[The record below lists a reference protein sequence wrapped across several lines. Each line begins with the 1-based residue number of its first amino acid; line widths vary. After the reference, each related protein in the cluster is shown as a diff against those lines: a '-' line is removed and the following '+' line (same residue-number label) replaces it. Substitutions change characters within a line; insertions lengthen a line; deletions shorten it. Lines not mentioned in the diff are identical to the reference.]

1 MILIDASGL
10 TMSRPGRDLFTEV
23 SVTIST
29 GDRIGLVGLNGTGK
43 SSLIDVLTGTR
54 EPESGSVR
62 RGRDIRIAVLDQ
74 NPDLG
79 TGTVRDAVADV
90 DGEAW
95 EIDAV
100 LGKLGMGG
108 RSETPVSQLS
118 GGEAKRVALARALVH
133 PSDLLILDEPTNHLD
148 VDAIE
153 WLETRLSAYKGG
165 LILVTHDRH
174 VLDRVTNRVL
184 ELDRGSAFTHEGGY
198 DAYLEGRALREAQA
212 EQAERVRANLA
223 RTELAWL
230 RRGAPAR
237 TSKAKARIRSATEI
251 VNARPDAPARDGAL
265 DLHFGTPRLGNDVIE
280 LRSVGFAHPNH
291 DPLFEAVELSIDRRE
306 RLGIV
311 GSNGTG
317 KSTLLDVIAG
327 KRTPTSGSVEIG
339 STVKMELFDQRGIDL
354 NPQARVWEAI
364 VDAPKPEWQ
373 DIALMES
380 FWFDSDAQYAPIELL
395 SGGERRRL
403 QLLVTLAKKPNVLL
417 LDEPT
422 NDLDLDTLRVL
433 EDFLENYPGAVI
445 VVSHDR
451 AFLERTVDD
460 VIVFDG
466 GGSVGRLPGG
476 YEAYDKLRQN
486 DQHRKGAGGLDQTAP
501 SKRTS
506 GKGGNSDN
514 GGATTSAGRSHST
527 IRHELK
533 ANEKEIAKLE
543 KRRAALTGELE
554 AAGNDHDALARVGG
568 ELTEVTGRIRE
579 LEEQWLELSEEME
592 R

>member
-1 MILIDASGL
+1 MILIDATEV
-10 TMSRPGRDLFTEV
+10 TMVRPGRDLFRDV

-43 SSLIDVLTGTR
+43 SSLIDVLIGNR
-54 EPESGSVR
+54 EAESGSIR
-62 RGRDIRIAVLDQ
+62 RGRDVRIVSLDQ

-79 TGTVRDAVADV
+79 TGTVRDAVDHV
-90 DGEAW
+90 DGESW

-100 LGKLGMGG
+100 LDKLGMGG
-108 RSETPVSQLS
+108 REDTPVAQLS

-153 WLETRLSAYKGG
+153 WLEKRLSAYKGG
-165 LILVTHDRH
+165 LLLVTHDRH

-184 ELDRGSAFTHEGGY
+184 ELDRGKAFVHEGGY
-198 DAYLEGRALREAQA
+198 DAYLEGRALREEQAAQA
-212 EQAERVRANLA
+212 EKVRANLA

-251 VNARPDAPARDGAL
+251 VTARPEEAARTGTL

-280 LRSVGFAHPNH
+280 LNDLAFAHPGH
-291 DPLFEAVELSIDRRE
+291 EPLFSGVDLAIDPRE

-317 KSTLLDVIAG
+317 KSTLLDAIADR
-327 KRTPTSGSVEIG
+327 RTPTAGSVQIG
-339 STVKMELFDQRGIDL
+339 STVVMELFDQRGVELD
-354 NPQARVWEAI
+354 PQMRVWQA
-364 VDAPKPEWQ
+364 VVGDDAVKPDWTDVQ
-373 DIALMES
+373 LMES

-403 QLLVTLAKKPNVLL
+403 QLLITLARKPNVLL

-433 EDFLENYPGAVI
+433 EDFLEDFPGAVI

-476 YEAYDKLRQN
+476 YEAYENLRKQRSGAVKN
-486 DQHRKGAGGLDQTAP
+486 DSTKQTAAP
-501 SKRTS
+501 SKKPKQP
-506 GKGGNSDN
+506 G
-514 GGATTSAGRSHST
+514 GRSAST

-533 ANEKEIAKLE
+533 TVEKDMTRLDK
-543 KRRAALTGELE
+543 KRAALTAELE
-554 AAGNDHDALARVGG
+554 AAGADHEKLLAVSE
-568 ELTEVTGRIRE
+568 ELGPIVAEIE
-579 LEEQWLELSEEME
+579 KLEERWLELSEEQDG
-592 R
+592 

>member
-1 MILIDASGL
+1 MILIDATNV
-10 TMSRPGRDLFTEV
+10 TMIRPGRDLFRDV
-23 SVTIST
+23 SVTISD
-29 GDRIGLVGLNGTGK
+29 GERIGLVGLNGTGK
-43 SSLIDVLTGTR
+43 SSLIDVLIGSR

-62 RGRDIRIAVLDQ
+62 RGRDVRIAALDQ

-79 TGTVRDAVADV
+79 SGTVRDAVEGV
-90 DGEAW
+90 DGESW

-100 LGKLGMGG
+100 LDRLGMGG

-153 WLETRLSAYKGG
+153 WLENRLAAYKGG
-165 LILVTHDRH
+165 LLLVTHDRH

-184 ELDRGSAFTHEGGY
+184 ELDRGKAYVHEGGY
-198 DAYLEGRALREAQA
+198 DAYLEGRALRE
-212 EQAERVRANLA
+212 EQAQQQERVRANLA

-237 TSKAKARIRSATEI
+237 TSKAKSRIRSATEI
-251 VNARPDAPARDGAL
+251 VNARPEEAARAGSL
-265 DLHFGTPRLGNDVIE
+265 DLHFGTPRLGNDVVE
-280 LRSVGFAHPNH
+280 LKGVSFAHPDH
-291 DPLFEAVELSIDRRE
+291 APLFDGVDLALDRRE

-327 KRTPTSGSVEIG
+327 RRKPSAGSVHVG
-339 STVKMELFDQRGIDL
+339 STVSMELFDQRGIDL
-354 NPQARVWEAI
+354 NPQMRVWQA
-364 VDAPKPEWQ
+364 VVGDAPKPEWH
-373 DIALMES
+373 DTVLMEN

-403 QLLVTLAKKPNVLL
+403 QLLITLAKKPNVLL

-433 EDFLENYPGAVI
+433 EDFLENYPGAVV

-466 GGSVGRLPGG
+466 TGSVGRLPGG
-476 YEAYDKLRQN
+476 YEAYEKLRVSQAATAKNDSTRQTSAASKKSKQN
-486 DQHRKGAGGLDQTAP
+486 GAGG
-501 SKRTS
+501 
-506 GKGGNSDN
+506 
-514 GGATTSAGRSHST
+514 GRSAST

-533 ANEKEIAKLE
+533 SVEKDMARLDK
-543 KRRAALTGELE
+543 KRSALTAELE
-554 AAGNDHDALARVGG
+554 AAGSDHEALVRIGAELTPVVEQIDAL
-568 ELTEVTGRIRE
+568 
-579 LEEQWLELSEEME
+579 EERWLNLSEEAE
-592 R
+592 S